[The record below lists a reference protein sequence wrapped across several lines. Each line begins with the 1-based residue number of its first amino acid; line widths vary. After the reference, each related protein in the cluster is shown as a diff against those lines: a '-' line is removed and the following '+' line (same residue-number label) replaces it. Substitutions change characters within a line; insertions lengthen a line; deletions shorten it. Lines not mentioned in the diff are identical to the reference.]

1 MSQRNQNKNTYDS
14 NNMHTMSFTSSFL
27 SFLCLMSSKLQN
39 KGPVCKITFGNM
51 RQSQTVLYTLYINM
65 FFVSMSAYIIEIYNT
80 EVPDLA
86 YFFA

>member
-1 MSQRNQNKNTYDS
+1 MYA
-14 NNMHTMSFTSSFL
+14 MSFTSSLL

-51 RQSQTVLYTLYINM
+51 RQSQTALYTLYINM
-65 FFVSMSAYIIEIYNT
+65 FFVSMSTYIIEIYNT